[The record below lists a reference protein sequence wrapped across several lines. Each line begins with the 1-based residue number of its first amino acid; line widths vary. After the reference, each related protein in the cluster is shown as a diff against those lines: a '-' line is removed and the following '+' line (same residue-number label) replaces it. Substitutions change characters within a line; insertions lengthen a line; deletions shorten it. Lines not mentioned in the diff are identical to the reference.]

1 MPAPGPRAAEA
12 TSASSRQGS
21 AQAHHTRRVLNYAK
35 PHLQR
40 SALRLAA
47 YLLLAYLV
55 LKLIPA
61 LEQALS
67 SLEHVSWPWLL
78 GALALETVSE
88 MGFVV
93 CWGAIVD
100 PDGLLTAEAP
110 GQRTGARVAWAQLGG
125 GTLIPGGSYGGLGV
139 GALIL
144 HRLGMPTGLIAE
156 REFSLS
162 FLNTA
167 VDGLVLI
174 VFGLALATGVL
185 PGPRNLLLTLLP
197 AAVAAAAMAAALLI
211 ARAMTDAERKPTKHV
226 RVVGAITTLCQA
238 VNDTRRLLFRRGSSR
253 AVLGALVYLLFDLL
267 VLWSAFI
274 AVRAHPVPGFPL
286 VVMAY
291 IIGALG
297 GSIPLPAGIGT
308 VGGMVGALILYGV
321 GHNAAF
327 AAVLLYQAIGLLV
340 PLAGGGTAYLVLRRQ
355 MGQTSIAV
363 NDGSV

>member
-1 MPAPGPRAAEA
+1 MVDGATEAAVAP
-12 TSASSRQGS
+12 SRHGS
-21 AQAHHTRRVLNYAK
+21 AQAHHTRRALNFAK

-47 YLLLAYLV
+47 YLLVAYLV

-67 SLEHVSWPWLL
+67 SLEHASWPWLL
-78 GALALETVSE
+78 AALALETVSE

-93 CWGAIVD
+93 SWGAIVD
-100 PDGLLTAEAP
+100 PESLLIADGRGERMDT
-110 GQRTGARVAWAQLGG
+110 RVAWAQLGG

-139 GALIL
+139 GAWIL
-144 HRLGMPTGLIAE
+144 HRLGMPTKLIAE
-156 REFSLS
+156 REFNLS

-167 VDGLVLI
+167 VDALALI
-174 VFGLALATGVL
+174 AFGLGLAAGVL

-197 AAVAAAAMAAALLI
+197 AAAAAVATAAALLV
-211 ARAMTDAERKPTKHV
+211 ARRAVNDAERKPIKHA
-226 RVVGAITTLCQA
+226 RVARAITTLSEA
-238 VNDTRRLLFRRGSSR
+238 VNDTRRLLFHRGRRS

-274 AVRAHPVPGFPL
+274 AVHAQPVPGFPL

-297 GSIPLPAGIGT
+297 GSVPLPAGIGT
-308 VGGMVGALILYGV
+308 IGGMLGVFILYGV
-321 GHNAAF
+321 QHNAAL

-340 PLAGGGTAYLVLRRQ
+340 PLAGGGVAYAVLRRDLGT
-355 MGQTSIAV
+355 MPAVARERSGQA
-363 NDGSV
+363 